1 MTQKHTPTLEIL
13 GHDDNG
19 FYAVGYTEHDC
30 DGSTQHVI
38 AAEIGEREQADFIVK
53 SCNSHAALVEA
64 LEALEARALE
74 MRKLIN
80 PKTWSDLENM
90 ATVEIINARA
100 ALALAKGE

>member
-1 MTQKHTPTLEIL
+1 MTNAKHTPTPWFYSNGEVYDIK
-13 GHDDNG
+13 DNQICLVS
-19 FYAVGYTEHDC
+19 YYQ
-30 DGSTQHVI
+30 DGRVKAN
-38 AAEIGEREQADFIVK
+38 AAFIVRA
-53 SCNSHAALVEA
+53 CNSHDALVEA

>member
-1 MTQKHTPTLEIL
+1 MTNAKHTP
-13 GHDDNG
+13 GPWQ
-19 FYAVGYTEHDC
+19 GYMENKTAYIESKAD
-30 DGSTQHVI
+30 QKII
-38 AAEIGEREQADFIVK
+38 ASCGITTSPESKANAAFIVRA
-53 SCNSHAALVEA
+53 CNSHDALVEA

-80 PKTWSDLENM
+80 PKTWSDLESM